1 MSLKLYTDKS
11 EVFECNVSLQ
21 GASIKE
27 SKLRAILKFDD
38 KNLMVE
44 GKINSNG
51 KGEILFP
58 KLKNIS
64 EDGDVGTMELEVIA
78 EDAYFQPYEETFS
91 VAYELSQ
98 VGGTYS
104 KRDLIYADLF
114 RQRPDKK
121 KKVIELIMK
130 VKSNKYKEKVEIPMN
145 AKVALSDID
154 LVIQEVLNK
163 PMVNINVA

>member
-1 MSLKLYTDKS
+1 MSTWSTSVVTWTESVYTWGD
-11 EVFECNVSLQ
+11 F
-21 GASIKE
+21 SI
-27 SKLRAILKFDD
+27 
-38 KNLMVE
+38 
-44 GKINSNG
+44 
-51 KGEILFP
+51 
-58 KLKNIS
+58 
-64 EDGDVGTMELEVIA
+64 
-78 EDAYFQPYEETFS
+78 
-91 VAYELSQ
+91 AYELDQ

-104 KRDLIYADLF
+104 RRDLIYADLF

>member
-1 MSLKLYTDKS
+1 MSTWS
-11 EVFECNVSLQ
+11 TS
-21 GASIKE
+21 
-27 SKLRAILKFDD
+27 
-38 KNLMVE
+38 
-44 GKINSNG
+44 
-51 KGEILFP
+51 
-58 KLKNIS
+58 NIS
-64 EDGDVGTMELEVIA
+64 WTEAVYTWAD
-78 EDAYFQPYEETFS
+78 FS
-91 VAYELSQ
+91 TAYELAQ

-104 KRDLIYADLF
+104 KRDEIYADLF
-114 RQRPDKK
+114 RQRPEKK

>member
-1 MSLKLYTDKS
+1 MSTWSTSNLNWTESVYT
-11 EVFECNVSLQ
+11 F
-21 GASIKE
+21 
-27 SKLRAILKFDD
+27 
-38 KNLMVE
+38 
-44 GKINSNG
+44 
-51 KGEILFP
+51 
-58 KLKNIS
+58 
-64 EDGDVGTMELEVIA
+64 A
-78 EDAYFQPYEETFS
+78 EFS

-104 KRDLIYADLF
+104 TRDLIYADLF

-121 KKVIELIMK
+121 KRVIELIMK
-130 VKSNKYKEKVEIPMN
+130 VKKNKYKEKVEIPMN